1 MNTPL
6 NSPRYSTASIA
17 LHWAMLVLMV
27 AVYAFINI
35 ADFFPKGSDARLW
48 AKNWHFTLGLLVL
61 AVVWLRIAVRALGT
75 TPPIHP
81 TPPAWPQT
89 GGKAVH
95 LLLYVLLVA
104 MPWLGG
110 LALSAGGKPVPFVG
124 LELPSLLAPNKEL
137 GHQIKEVHE
146 LGGNLGYALIGA
158 HAVAALFH
166 HYVVRDN
173 TLARMWFKL
182 RA

>member
-61 AVVWLRIAVRALGT
+61 AVVWLCIAVRALGT

-81 TPPAWPQT
+81 TPPAWQQT
-89 GGKAVH
+89 
-95 LLLYVLLVA
+95 
-104 MPWLGG
+104 
-110 LALSAGGKPVPFVG
+110 
-124 LELPSLLAPNKEL
+124 
-137 GHQIKEVHE
+137 
-146 LGGNLGYALIGA
+146 
-158 HAVAALFH
+158 AVANPFPFSAWSCRPCWRPTRSWATRSRKCMNS
-166 HYVVRDN
+166 VATWVMR
-173 TLARMWFKL
+173 
-182 RA
+182 